1 MHKLLICKC
10 IRHMHC
16 ESDTCTLLSTMKDKG
31 YFCIFGHTCKPSSTH
46 LHQQRWTQRTH
57 YGNDQAFANIHT
69 LPGTLVSSVLFLHM
83 FTLQRHLGRKA
94 DEVYYNDDDDF
105 DDASLSIIHHVKR
118 WMWGGGTTA
127 GKFERVVDVS
137 SEHWQVLRKPAT
149 VQIESTENQIL
160 FLVCVCVY
168 QSKAPWIK
176 YYFLGGEVCLC
187 VCAWGCTLEIM
198 NAFTH

>member
-1 MHKLLICKC
+1 MFKKYFFLFLHSHAQTVDLQAYPPHAQIQ
-10 IRHMHC
+10 RR

-46 LHQQRWTQRTH
+46 LHQQQWTQRTH
-57 YGNDQAFANIHT
+57 YGNDQAFANTHT

-83 FTLQRHLGRKA
+83 FTLQQHLGRKA
-94 DEVYYNDDDDF
+94 NEVYYNDDDDS

-149 VQIESTENQIL
+149 VQVQSIVNQIL
-160 FLVCVCVY
+160 FLVCVSVCVY
-168 QSKAPWIK
+168 MCVCQSKA
-176 YYFLGGEVCLC
+176 L
-187 VCAWGCTLEIM
+187 
-198 NAFTH
+198 